1 MPCCEAAQAAQPF
14 EAAQPAQMALAGLRG
29 LHLPPDPGLVRP
41 EILAAIAGGLALAAL
56 AAWLLPSLRA
66 RPVRRAAL
74 AELAAARAL
83 PAPERRVALARLSL
97 RLARSLG
104 VEGPAGLDAC
114 LRTDFFGRGPGRMLT
129 ENLYAPG
136 PAPDLA
142 AAEAGLARL
151 VARLR
156 A

>member
-1 MPCCEAAQAAQPF
+1 MPCCE
-14 EAAQPAQMALAGLRG
+14 EARAALAGLRG
-29 LHLPPDPGLVRP
+29 LHAPPDPELVRP
-41 EILAAIAGGLALAAL
+41 GILVAVAIGLALAGL
-56 AAWLLPSLRA
+56 AAWLLPRWRA
-66 RPVRRAAL
+66 RPIRRAAL

-83 PAPERRVALARLSL
+83 PPDERRVALARLSL

-104 VEGPAGLDAC
+104 VEGPAGLDAA
-114 LRTDFFGRGPGRMLT
+114 LRTDFFGHGPGRALT

-142 AAEAGLARL
+142 GAEAGLARL
-151 VARLR
+151 LARLR

>member
-1 MPCCEAAQAAQPF
+1 MQSVQA
-14 EAAQPAQMALAGLRG
+14 ALAGLRG
-29 LHLPPDPGLVRP
+29 LHAPPDPGWIRP
-41 EILAAIAGGLALAAL
+41 EILAAAAAGLALAAL
-56 AAWLLPSLRA
+56 AAWLAPRWRA
-66 RPVRRAAL
+66 RPIRRAAL

-83 PAPERRVALARLSL
+83 PPPERRVALARLSR
-97 RLARSLG
+97 RLARSLE
-104 VEGPAGLDAC
+104 VEGPAGLDRRLA
-114 LRTDFFGRGPGRMLT
+114 TDFFGSGPGRALT

-151 VARLR
+151 LARLR

>member
-1 MPCCEAAQAAQPF
+1 MPCCEVP
-14 EAAQPAQMALAGLRG
+14 PGALSTLRG

-41 EILAAIAGGLALAAL
+41 GVLAAVVAGLALAGL
-56 AAWLLPSLRA
+56 VAWLWPRWRA

-83 PAPERRVALARLSL
+83 PPAERRLALARLSR

-104 VEGPAGLDAC
+104 VEGPAGLDAA
-114 LRTDFFGRGPGRMLT
+114 LRTDFFGRGPGRVLT
-129 ENLYAPG
+129 EALYAPG
-136 PAPDLA
+136 PVPDLS

-151 VARLR
+151 VAGLR

>member
-1 MPCCEAAQAAQPF
+1 MPCCDA
-14 EAAQPAQMALAGLRG
+14 ALAGLRG
-29 LHLPPDPGLVRP
+29 LHAPPDPALVRLDM
-41 EILAAIAGGLALAAL
+41 LAAIGAGLALAAL
-56 AAWLLPSLRA
+56 AAWLLPRWRA
-66 RPVRRAAL
+66 RPIRRAAL

-83 PAPERRVALARLSL
+83 PPGERRVALARLAR

-104 VEGPAGLDAC
+104 VEGPAGLDAA
-114 LRTDFFGRGPGRMLT
+114 LRTDFFGRGPGRALT

>member
-1 MPCCEAAQAAQPF
+1 MPCCEASQAAL
-14 EAAQPAQMALAGLRG
+14 AALRG
-29 LHLPPDPGLVRP
+29 LHPPPDPGLVRP
-41 EILAAIAGGLALAAL
+41 AILAAIALGLALAGL
-56 AAWLLPSLRA
+56 AAWLRPRLRA

-83 PAPERRVALARLSL
+83 PPGERRVALARLSL

-104 VEGPAGLDAC
+104 VEGLGGLDAR
-114 LRTDFFGRGPGRMLT
+114 LRTDFFGSGPGRVLSQD
-129 ENLYAPG
+129 LYAPG

-142 AAEAGLARL
+142 PVEAGLARL
-151 VARLR
+151 VASLR

>member
-1 MPCCEAAQAAQPF
+1 MPCCDE
-14 EAAQPAQMALAGLRG
+14 ALAGLRG
-29 LHLPPDPGLVRP
+29 LHAPPDPGLVRLD
-41 EILAAIAGGLALAAL
+41 ILAAIVAGLALAGL
-56 AAWLLPSLRA
+56 AAWLWPRRRG
-66 RPVRRAAL
+66 RPIRRAAL
-74 AELAAARAL
+74 AELAAARTL
-83 PAPERRVALARLSL
+83 PPDERRLALARLAR

-104 VEGPAGLDAC
+104 VEGPAGLDAR
-114 LRTDFFGRGPGRMLT
+114 LRTDFFRTGPGRALT

-142 AAEAGLARL
+142 ATEAGLARL

>member
-1 MPCCEAAQAAQPF
+1 MPCCDE
-14 EAAQPAQMALAGLRG
+14 ALAGLRG
-29 LHLPPDPGLVRP
+29 LHAPPDPGLVRLDM
-41 EILAAIAGGLALAAL
+41 LAAIGAGLALAAL
-56 AAWLLPSLRA
+56 AAWLLPRWRG
-66 RPVRRAAL
+66 RPIRRAAL
-74 AELAAARAL
+74 AELAAARDL
-83 PAPERRVALARLSL
+83 PPGERQVALARLSR

-104 VEGPAGLDAC
+104 VEGAAGLDAR
-114 LRTDFFGRGPGRMLT
+114 LGTDFFRTGPGRTLT
-129 ENLYAPG
+129 EHLYAPG

>member
-1 MPCCEAAQAAQPF
+1 MPCCEAGQAAQAIQGGF
-14 EAAQPAQMALAGLRG
+14 QGGLAGLRG
-29 LHLPPDPGLVRP
+29 LHAPPDPGLVRP
-41 EILAAIAGGLALAAL
+41 EILVAVALGLALAGL
-56 AAWLLPSLRA
+56 AAWLRPRWRA
-66 RPVRRAAL
+66 RPIRRAAL

-83 PAPERRVALARLSL
+83 PILERRVALARLSR

-104 VEGPAGLDAC
+104 VEGPAGLDAA
-114 LRTDFFGRGPGRMLT
+114 LRTDFFGSGPGRALT
-129 ENLYAPG
+129 DNLYAPA

-151 VARLR
+151 LARLR

>member
-1 MPCCEAAQAAQPF
+1 MPCCEAA
-14 EAAQPAQMALAGLRG
+14 LSSLRG
-29 LHLPPDPGLVRP
+29 LHAPPDPGLVRP
-41 EILAAIAGGLALAAL
+41 EVLTAIALGLALAGL
-56 AAWLLPSLRA
+56 AAWLRPRWGA
-66 RPVRRAAL
+66 RPIRRAAL

-83 PAPERRVALARLSL
+83 PLPERRVALARLSR

-104 VEGPAGLDAC
+104 VEGPAGLDARF
-114 LRTDFFGRGPGRMLT
+114 RTDFFGSGPGRALT
-129 ENLYAPG
+129 DDLYAPG

-151 VARLR
+151 LARLR

>member
-1 MPCCEAAQAAQPF
+1 MPCCEAA
-14 EAAQPAQMALAGLRG
+14 LSGLRG
-29 LHLPPDPGLVRP
+29 LHAPPDPGLVRP
-41 EILAAIAGGLALAAL
+41 EVLAAVALGLALAAL
-56 AAWLLPSLRA
+56 AAWL
-66 RPVRRAAL
+66 RPRWCTRPIRRAAL

-83 PAPERRVALARLSL
+83 PLPERRVALARLSR

-104 VEGPAGLDAC
+104 VEEPAGLDAA
-114 LRTDFFGRGPGRMLT
+114 LRTDFFESGPGRALT
-129 ENLYAPG
+129 DNLYAPG

-151 VARLR
+151 LARLR

>member
-1 MPCCEAAQAAQPF
+1 MPCCDG
-14 EAAQPAQMALAGLRG
+14 ALAGLRG
-29 LHLPPDPGLVRP
+29 LHAPPDPGLVRLDM
-41 EILAAIAGGLALAAL
+41 LAAVIAGLALAAL
-56 AAWLLPSLRA
+56 AAWLAPRWRG
-66 RPVRRAAL
+66 RPIRRAAL

-83 PAPERRVALARLSL
+83 PPPERRVALARLSR

-104 VEGPAGLDAC
+104 VEGPAGLDAA
-114 LRTDFFGRGPGRMLT
+114 LRTDFFGDGPGRALT

-142 AAEAGLARL
+142 EAEAGLARL
-151 VARLR
+151 LARLR

>member
-1 MPCCEAAQAAQPF
+1 MPCCEGAQA
-14 EAAQPAQMALAGLRG
+14 ALAGLRG
-29 LHLPPDPGLVRP
+29 LHAPPDPGWIRP
-41 EILAAIAGGLALAAL
+41 EILAAAALGLTLAGL
-56 AAWLLPSLRA
+56 AAWLAPRWRA

-83 PAPERRVALARLSL
+83 PPPERRVALARLSR

-104 VEGPAGLDAC
+104 VEGPAGLDAA
-114 LRTDFFGRGPGRMLT
+114 LRTNFFGSGPGRALT
-129 ENLYAPG
+129 DNLYAPG

-142 AAEAGLARL
+142 ALDAGLARL
-151 VARLR
+151 LADLK